1 MSGYFIVAVIA
12 ALAITL
18 GVAKSVDS
26 DQDREHQN
34 LKIEENNDDG

>member
-18 GVAKSVDS
+18 GVAKSVDG
-26 DQDREHQN
+26 DQDSEHQN
-34 LKIEENNDDG
+34 SKIEESKDDG